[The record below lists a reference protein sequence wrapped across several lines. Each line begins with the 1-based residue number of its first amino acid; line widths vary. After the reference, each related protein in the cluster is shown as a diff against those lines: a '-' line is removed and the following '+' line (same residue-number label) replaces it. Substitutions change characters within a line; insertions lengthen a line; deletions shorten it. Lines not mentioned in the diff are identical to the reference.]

1 MFNRQKIYI
10 GLAVSAGVCTTVGLY
25 LLYRHQKQISLSKT
39 NRCLT
44 PISTLLSLPSHHDYP
59 SIDIDSPIDVDND
72 ESDSALTPNKI
83 HIPSGSVPLTLDQA
97 SILTHFLSESHDN
110 EEQLHYALK
119 SIANTSVFKES
130 QINLANAGCITRLR
144 ELLLIS
150 DNDTT
155 KCHILLALNN
165 LALNDFAI
173 TQFSNIVSIVIN
185 LCSISPL
192 NSSIRLYGL
201 SLLINMSVLD
211 YLHEEYMSNIY
222 DLGLLI
228 ESTIVSDDEALSSGK
243 VLVNLSVNNSNL
255 ENLLK
260 LTGLEL
266 KLIVN
271 LFTSRI
277 DQSTKSEDILIRFL
291 TFYCNVAERILSEI
305 QNEGDANNNT
315 SWLTN
320 PTPQRRGALYFE
332 FFDQDKQMLAKSLLR
347 PHYTSTL
354 VNSRMKRLYQLMNKI
369 HQNQMDIS

>member
-25 LLYRHQKQISLSKT
+25 LLYRQQKQISLSKT
-39 NRCLT
+39 SRCLT
-44 PISTLLSLPSHHDYP
+44 PISTLPSSPSRHDYP

-83 HIPSGSVPLTLDQA
+83 HIPSGSVPLTPDQA
-97 SILTHFLSESHDN
+97 SILTHFLYESHDN
-110 EEQLHYALK
+110 EEQLHYGLK

-130 QINLANAGCITRLR
+130 QINLANAGCIARLR
-144 ELLLIS
+144 ELLLTS

-185 LCSISPL
+185 LCRNSPSS
-192 NSSIRLYGL
+192 SSIRLYGL

-211 YLHEEYMSNIY
+211 YLHEEYMSNVC

-243 VLVNLSVNNSNL
+243 VLVNLSVNSSNL

-277 DQSTKSEDILIRFL
+277 DQSKKSEDILIRFL
-291 TFYCNVAERILSEI
+291 IFYCNVAERILSEI

-354 VNSRMKRLYQLMNKI
+354 VNSHMK
-369 HQNQMDIS
+369 